1 MKLKRYLIPI
11 FMIVILFIL
20 SSCSESNPGLYI
32 NPEIYEYTP
41 AMSSTPGIGLIASF
55 QRDLKNKN
63 YKFHWLTEQ
72 GTFLTWHEDG
82 KGRIEIL
89 GNDVKTNVHK
99 VYWATG
105 GERIKESSFKVY
117 LKVENIDTEEVI
129 YETSIEILQN
139 ESGYFSIKE

>member
-1 MKLKRYLIPI
+1 
-11 FMIVILFIL
+11 
-20 SSCSESNPGLYI
+20 
-32 NPEIYEYTP
+32 
-41 AMSSTPGIGLIASF
+41 MSSTPGIGLVASF

-105 GERIKESSFKVY
+105 GERIKGSSFKIY
-117 LKVENIDTEEVI
+117 LKVENIDTEEVM